1 MRRCAMGIF
10 VKLKPESP
18 GGLNSVTIER
28 VSDAEHLHNI
38 EDILQLKFQLI
49 CSMSLTM
56 KLQRG
61 IGATE
66 ISTAPGIFVEHWHQL
81 AWG

>member
-38 EDILQLKFQLI
+38 EDSFAVKIP
-49 CSMSLTM
+49 TH
-56 KLQRG
+56 LQRV
-61 IGATE
+61 IGGEA
-66 ISTAPGIFVEHWHQL
+66 ANEHRCD
-81 AWG
+81 